1 MLRFACSAQQS
12 SFLRPGRLDQQQ
24 HSVNRLCVVEIVS
37 SCHARRMSWIVR
49 SFLAVLLA
57 VSLFGAAV
65 SEVSAGLAAEIAAAA
80 DPCCEGDC
88 PEDTACGVACEM
100 MARGGMTML
109 ALVQVPGLS
118 VTEEASAAVLMLPDR
133 RPPSGLP
140 PDGLWRP
147 PRICP
152 CRVRQR
158 ADDAVCTCASW
169 LRGCAIVAIKG
180 SSS

>member
-1 MLRFACSAQQS
+1 
-12 SFLRPGRLDQQQ
+12 
-24 HSVNRLCVVEIVS
+24 
-37 SCHARRMSWIVR
+37 MSWIVR

-100 MARGGMTML
+100 MARGGMTLL

-118 VTEEASAAVLMLPDR
+118 VAAEASAAVLMLPDLH
-133 RPPSGLP
+133 PPSGLP
-140 PDGLWRP
+140 PDGLRRP
-147 PRICP
+147 PRI
-152 CRVRQR
+152 
-158 ADDAVCTCASW
+158 
-169 LRGCAIVAIKG
+169 
-180 SSS
+180 